1 MAKMFAK
8 VAVAAAVLACTTQT
22 AAFTPVGVR
31 TGSSSLLQ
39 PSFLLNAEPEKQSEK
54 MDLDL
59 EDMFEMFED
68 ADKTVTNAETKT
80 VQSQKAKGPRNAQWL
95 PFGVKAPAMLDGTL
109 AADVG
114 FDPVGFSDSRAQLI
128 NMREAEVKHAR
139 LAMLAAIGWPAAE
152 KIHGGLAA
160 GLNLDNLLAND
171 VFAPSVLNGGL
182 GNLVVILGLGLAFNL
197 AALIEV
203 GTLGNS
209 QKLWEDE
216 KSDDYVPGT
225 IGFDPL
231 NLYTFWGK
239 TDSAKMAMETAELK
253 NGRTAMMAMVFF
265 AFSEKLTGVPVIEQA
280 PWAFQPFWETIAQLM
295 SM

>member
-1 MAKMFAK
+1 
-8 VAVAAAVLACTTQT
+8 
-22 AAFTPVGVR
+22 
-31 TGSSSLLQ
+31 
-39 PSFLLNAEPEKQSEK
+39 
-54 MDLDL
+54 
-59 EDMFEMFED
+59 
-68 ADKTVTNAETKT
+68 
-80 VQSQKAKGPRNAQWL
+80 
-95 PFGVKAPAMLDGTL
+95 
-109 AADVG
+109 
-114 FDPVGFSDSRAQLI
+114 
-128 NMREAEVKHAR
+128 MREAEVKHAR

-182 GNLVVILGLGLAFNL
+182 GNLVVILGLGLALNL

-203 GTLGNS
+203 GTLGDS

-216 KSDDYVPGT
+216 KPEDYVPGS

-239 TDSAKMAMETAELK
+239 NDAAKMAMETAELKNGRTAMMAMVSFWGKNDAAKMAMETAELK

-265 AFSEKLTGVPVIEQA
+265 AFSEKFTGVPVIEQA
-280 PWAFQPFWETIAQLM
+280 PWAFQPFWESIAQLM